1 MIQLFT
7 PDDVIRYVY
16 EETTDDE
23 NMLIEDA
30 LIGDQELLEFY
41 LDALEMKSLM
51 NKIERTPSNGV
62 VSNILAYSQSYRS
75 NRSRN
80 YAITD

>member
-16 EETTDDE
+16 EETTE
-23 NMLIEDA
+23 EEYLLLEDA
-30 LIGDQELLEFY
+30 LIGDQVLLEFY

-51 NKIERTPSNGV
+51 NKIERTPSNSV
-62 VSNILAYSQSYRS
+62 VSSILAYSQNYKS
-75 NRSRN
+75 NQSV
-80 YAITD
+80 A

>member
-62 VSNILAYSQSYRS
+62 VSNILAYSQNYKS
-75 NRSRN
+75 NQSV
-80 YAITD
+80 A

>member
-16 EETTDDE
+16 EETTEEE
-23 NMLIEDA
+23 NTLIEDA

-51 NKIERTPSNGV
+51 NKIERTPSNRV
-62 VSNILAYSQSYRS
+62 VSNILAYSQNHRS
-75 NRSRN
+75 NQSV
-80 YAITD
+80 A

>member
-23 NMLIEDA
+23 NTLIEDA

-41 LDALEMKSLM
+41 LDTLEMKSLM

-62 VSNILAYSQSYRS
+62 VSNILAYSQNHRS
-75 NRSRN
+75 NQSV
-80 YAITD
+80 A

>member
-1 MIQLFT
+1 MTQTFT

-16 EETTDDE
+16 EETTEDE
-23 NMLIEDA
+23 NVLIEDA

-51 NKIERTPSNGV
+51 NKIERTPSNSV
-62 VSNILAYSQSYRS
+62 VSNILAYSQNYKS
-75 NRSRN
+75 NQSV
-80 YAITD
+80 A

>member
-16 EETTDDE
+16 EETTEEE
-23 NMLIEDA
+23 NVLIEDA

-51 NKIERTPSNGV
+51 NKIERTPSNSV
-62 VSNILAYSQSYRS
+62 VSNILAYSQNYKS
-75 NRSRN
+75 NQSV
-80 YAITD
+80 A

>member
-16 EETTDDE
+16 EETTEDE
-23 NMLIEDA
+23 NLLIEDA

-51 NKIERTPSNGV
+51 NKIERTPSNRA

-75 NRSRN
+75 NQSV
-80 YAITD
+80 A

>member
-16 EETTDDE
+16 EETTEDE
-23 NMLIEDA
+23 NMLIEDS

-51 NKIERTPSNGV
+51 NKIERTPSNSA
-62 VSNILAYSQSYRS
+62 VSNILAYSQNHRS
-75 NRSRN
+75 NQSV
-80 YAITD
+80 A

>member
-16 EETTDDE
+16 EETTDEE

-41 LDALEMKSLM
+41 LDTLEIKSLM
-51 NKIERTPSNGV
+51 NKIERTPSNCV
-62 VSNILAYSQSYRS
+62 VSNILAYSQNYGS
-75 NRSRN
+75 NQS
-80 YAITD
+80 AA

>member
-1 MIQLFT
+1 
-7 PDDVIRYVY
+7 
-16 EETTDDE
+16 
-23 NMLIEDA
+23 MLIEDA

-75 NRSRN
+75 NQSV
-80 YAITD
+80 A

>member
-51 NKIERTPSNGV
+51 NKIERTPSNSA

-75 NRSRN
+75 NQSV
-80 YAITD
+80 A

>member
-23 NMLIEDA
+23 NLLIEDA

-51 NKIERTPSNGV
+51 NKIERTPSNRA

-75 NRSRN
+75 NQSV
-80 YAITD
+80 A

>member
-16 EETTDDE
+16 EETTEDDDV
-23 NMLIEDA
+23 LIEDA

-51 NKIERTPSNGV
+51 NKIERTPSNSV
-62 VSNILAYSQSYRS
+62 VSNILAYSQNYKS
-75 NRSRN
+75 NQSV
-80 YAITD
+80 A

>member
-16 EETTDDE
+16 EETTEEE
-23 NMLIEDA
+23 NLLIEDA

-51 NKIERTPSNGV
+51 NKIERTPSNSV
-62 VSNILAYSQSYRS
+62 VSSILAYSQNYKS
-75 NRSRN
+75 NQSV
-80 YAITD
+80 A

>member
-75 NRSRN
+75 NQSV
-80 YAITD
+80 A

>member
-16 EETTDDE
+16 EETTEDE
-23 NMLIEDA
+23 NVLIEDA

-51 NKIERTPSNGV
+51 NKIERTPSNSV
-62 VSNILAYSQSYRS
+62 VSNILAYSQNYKS
-75 NRSRN
+75 NHSV
-80 YAITD
+80 A

>member
-16 EETTDDE
+16 EETTEDE
-23 NMLIEDA
+23 NVLIEDA

-51 NKIERTPSNGV
+51 NKIERTPSNSV
-62 VSNILAYSQSYRS
+62 VSNILAYSQNYKS
-75 NRSRN
+75 NQSV
-80 YAITD
+80 A

>member
-16 EETTDDE
+16 EETTDSE
-23 NMLIEDA
+23 NLLIEDA

-51 NKIERTPSNGV
+51 NKIERTPSNRA

-75 NRSRN
+75 NQSV
-80 YAITD
+80 A